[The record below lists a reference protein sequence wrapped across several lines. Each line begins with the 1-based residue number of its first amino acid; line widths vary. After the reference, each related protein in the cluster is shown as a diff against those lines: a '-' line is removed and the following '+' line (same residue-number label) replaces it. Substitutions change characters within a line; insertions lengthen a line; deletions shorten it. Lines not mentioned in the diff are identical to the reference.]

1 MRNILR
7 ADDMEKKLITMKL
20 SDIIPYKNNPRNNR
34 KAVSTVKESIR
45 QVGYNNPI
53 IIDENNVIL
62 AGHTRRLS
70 LIESGETE
78 VQVLQILGLSDT
90 KKKKFRLL
98 DNKVGEF
105 ASWDYVALT
114 QELATLD
121 FQGMDLDWGLDWGD
135 EEGSEGSERK
145 KKEKPEY
152 VCPECGFHFKA

>member
-1 MRNILR
+1 
-7 ADDMEKKLITMKL
+7 MEKKLITMKL
-20 SDIIPYKNNPRNNR
+20 AEIIPYEKNPRKNK
-34 KAVSTVKESIR
+34 KAVRAVKESIR

-53 IIDENNVIL
+53 IVDENKVIL

-70 LIESGETE
+70 LIEKGEKE
-78 VQVLQILGLSDT
+78 VQVLQILGLSET

-114 QELATLD
+114 QELAALD
-121 FQGMDLDWGLDWGD
+121 FEGLDLDWGLDW
-135 EEGSEGSERK
+135 EEENEETKGSERE